1 MENRGKM
8 DMNENTSKNEI
19 CKIEKCSVC
28 NGWGLINKENKF
40 YKSQEYSYENRYKK
54 DLIWVECPRCIGY
67 GNNKPEA
74 RTNEWDKNHLS
85 F

>member
-1 MENRGKM
+1 MENIEKMERNEQTGKNK
-8 DMNENTSKNEI
+8 MN
-19 CKIEKCSVC
+19 KIERCSVC

-40 YKSQEYSYENRYKK
+40 YEQPCFSYENRYKQN
-54 DLIWVECPRCIGY
+54 LIWVECPRCIGY

-74 RTNEWDKNHLS
+74 RTYEWDKNHLS